1 MSHENKSQLKLLIF
15 YEFQLKLIEN
25 LKLSHVQIDK
35 SCNVTCFQRDFT
47 FAGFVE
53 IKIIIHEWKILSRGI
68 ILYF

>member
-35 SCNVTCFQRDFT
+35 DVNLNRVVYENHVT
-47 FAGFVE
+47 
-53 IKIIIHEWKILSRGI
+53 
-68 ILYF
+68 